1 MGGVGRCSSAQS
13 VQFHQTI
20 EYPLFL
26 FWVFWGA
33 FLDTVHTP
41 NSNTGAGKLGVAIEK
56 RLLEKVNM
64 REREF
69 FFSHQISCQL

>member
-26 FWVFWGA
+26 FWGA

-41 NSNTGAGKLGVAIEK
+41 NSNTGAGKFGVAIEK

-64 REREF
+64 RERETF